1 MQTARAR
8 GATEARQSSAPAP
21 ILPLLMP
28 GESRQAST
36 ASMLPVHHTITHKTL
51 HAEYAR
57 ANVLV
62 KKQIC
67 RLIHRGA
74 TAAEC
79 VVFIW
84 TIEQDLCDADPVGG
98 PSMCRRFEVE
108 RKTEEKNLVLVE
120 DMDMSEARTV
130 AAANQSYKLTTAL
143 ANARRVLPDG
153 GDLLLIA
160 FSMFESIGYA
170 AMFNF
175 ILNQASSQPHV
186 WGVELR
192 IALVEFSRLI

>member
-1 MQTARAR
+1 ML
-8 GATEARQSSAPAP
+8 GDPC
-21 ILPLLMP
+21 
-28 GESRQAST
+28 QASN
-36 ASMLPVHHTITHKTL
+36 AIMRPAHHSITHKTL

-67 RLIHRGA
+67 RLIHPGA

-79 VVFIW
+79 IVFIW

-108 RKTEEKNLVLVE
+108 RNTEAKNLVLVE

-153 GDLLLIA
+153 AVAVIVPEIA
-160 FSMFESIGYA
+160 REA
-170 AMFNF
+170 
-175 ILNQASSQPHV
+175 
-186 WGVELR
+186 
-192 IALVEFSRLI
+192 